1 LTPLHPRSFRRHPQ
15 ERIKK
20 WKRTFGYRG
29 SYSLQS
35 HSVIP
40 EEAEVLVHAEN
51 IVQLPPEA
59 ALCVR
64 AAQLGSPLHVALH
77 WASEGT
83 LSAEAINVPC
93 EQSVFPAHA

>member
-1 LTPLHPRSFRRHPQ
+1 MTPLHPRSFRRHPQ

-40 EEAEVLVHAEN
+40 EEVEVLVHAEN

-59 ALCVR
+59 AGGSGGSGMRVQPSGTGERPVPVVCAMP
-64 AAQLGSPLHVALH
+64 AAD
-77 WASEGT
+77 
-83 LSAEAINVPC
+83 
-93 EQSVFPAHA
+93 